1 MALRSGFE
9 LELVLGLSYM
19 HAEDFGPGLKVRT
32 GKVADGVQG
41 PRRSWAGAQGSLD
54 RLAHR
59 RLCKLHRLFFRP
71 HGHFMMPLSRIEDLP
86 SSGHVPPPPF
96 FFTMLPV

>member
-1 MALRSGFE
+1 MGTE
-9 LELVLGLSYM
+9 LFWR

-32 GKVADGVQG
+32 GKVADSVQG

-59 RLCKLHRLFFRP
+59 RLRKLHRLFFRP

-86 SSGHVPPPPF
+86 SSGPVLF
-96 FFTMLPV
+96 FYHAFLCRVM